1 MLVISRET
9 FPSFISITAKL
20 IILGCNIVVYFTIK
34 VRKRIVADEV
44 LATVKFYSENLLNP
58 EV

>member
-9 FPSFISITAKL
+9 FPCFISIKAKL
-20 IILGCNIVVYFTIK
+20 IILGCNIITIDVKTKNCTSEVV
-34 VRKRIVADEV
+34 
-44 LATVKFYSENLLNP
+44 ATVKFYSENLLNP